1 MKETYHKKGNRTAEL
16 SIYELLGIRA
26 FNKFILFVERIKH
39 RKDGLKNHNYHPRN
53 LNYSTLNGFSG
64 YLLYNSSFHVVSL
77 ALTVFLLFFCFI
89 TDVKSV
95 PYYIVIL
102 ITIVFNVYCLM
113 LQRYT
118 YLKLK
123 RHMNRKTAVRNTR
136 IMKNASIISGNIKT
150 ADNTEI
156 SDEYEIINGIRRCTK
171 DGGECV
177 LSESDITILE
187 RIADRVEKVVA
198 VKTQVSDNTGK
209 KRETNSADKRT
220 SRLQKL
226 LGVERSRNV
235 LFQYSVIT
243 ESEAVEKVYRR
254 IFPSDL
260 RDNVE
265 MTVETL
271 YSAYS
276 QKLGNGD
283 HGIERKTET
292 DAEKKKRGTVH
303 RIQ

>member
-1 MKETYHKKGNRTAEL
+1 MKNTYSEKEKNTAEL
-16 SIYELLGIRA
+16 VLYELLGVRV
-26 FNKFILFVERIKH
+26 FRRFVMFVERLKH

-53 LNYSTLNGFSG
+53 LNYSTLNSFSG
-64 YLLYNSSFHVVSL
+64 YLLYNSSFHIISL
-77 ALTVFLLFFCFI
+77 ALTVFLLLFCFI

-95 PYYIVIL
+95 PYYIVML

-123 RHMNRKTAVRNTR
+123 SHMNRKTALRNIR
-136 IMKNASIISGNIKT
+136 IMKNASMISGNIKT

-171 DGGECV
+171 DGGECF
-177 LSESDITILE
+177 LSESDITVLE

-198 VKTQVSDNTGK
+198 VKTQASGDTKK
-209 KRETNSADKRT
+209 KRKTNSADKRT

-265 MTVETL
+265 MTVEAL

-276 QKLGNGD
+276 HKLGNGD